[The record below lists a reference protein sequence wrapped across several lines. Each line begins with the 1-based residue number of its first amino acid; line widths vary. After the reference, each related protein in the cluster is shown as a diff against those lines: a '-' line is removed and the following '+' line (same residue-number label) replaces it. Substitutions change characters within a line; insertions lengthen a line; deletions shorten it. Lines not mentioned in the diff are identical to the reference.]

1 VPPHF
6 LLHLLTSNRVDLPD
20 ALTAQRCYSLFT
32 DLSLSVPA
40 NFTFTSSAV
49 DFEGWWTMWKT
60 HVFRRALGPM
70 LQQIHPEYD
79 VPAEEVLTFGLTF
92 LL

>member
-6 LLHLLTSNRVDLPD
+6 LLHLLTSSRVDLPD

-40 NFTFTSSAV
+40 NFTSTSA
-49 DFEGWWTMWKT
+49 D
-60 HVFRRALGPM
+60 RP
-70 LQQIHPEYD
+70 
-79 VPAEEVLTFGLTF
+79 
-92 LL
+92 